1 MADRTLVNHSQS
13 DEPLKPPMYGC
24 RRAELQQEQSLYGQ
38 RASSLLVHTD
48 FGNEHTV
55 YRGLNVREV
64 LVFEC
69 LKSAEPLEQHARK

>member
-1 MADRTLVNHSQS
+1 
-13 DEPLKPPMYGC
+13 MYGC

-55 YRGLNVREV
+55 NRGLDVCEV
-64 LVFEC
+64 LAFEP
-69 LKSAEPLEQHARK
+69 LKSADPLEHVHK